1 MRIGWLRG
9 AALVLAVVL
18 GGSGGLALSR
28 IVDAGVD
35 SGPARDPLGLGVEQ
49 VDLGC
54 TEDEII
60 VIASGE
66 TRPALRAAVLGASG
80 TARYL
85 ETAASCP
92 TLYAPLDRPVPRYV
106 VYLGPFSV
114 PGRACEIRMT
124 PEHRGDFVTS
134 LQAGNQTYVKCPC
147 ELDADAWPVLT
158 PGMDNT
164 DVLEA
169 MWITQLQKL
178 LVDLGRLLEDAQ
190 ETGRYDAAT
199 VAAVRRMQAGASLPV
214 TGIVDAPTWTA
225 IRDRA
230 CLGYDY

>member
-18 GGSGGLALSR
+18 GGSSGLAFSR
-28 IVDAGVD
+28 LVDAGVD
-35 SGPARDPLGLGVEQ
+35 SGPTRDPLRLGVEQ

-54 TEDEII
+54 TGDHII
-60 VIASGE
+60 VIARGE
-66 TRPALRAAVLGASG
+66 TRPALRAAVVGVTG
-80 TARYL
+80 ARYL
-85 ETAASCP
+85 DTDASCP
-92 TLYAPLDRPVPRYV
+92 TLYAPLDRAVPRYV
-106 VYLGPFSV
+106 VYLGPFST

-134 LQAGNQTYVKCPC
+134 LQSGNQTYVKCPC
-147 ELDADAWPVLT
+147 ELATDGWPVLT
-158 PGMDNT
+158 PGMDEADAT
-164 DVLEA
+164 EA

-178 LVDLGRLLEDAQ
+178 LVDLGRLREDEQ

-230 CLGYDY
+230 CLNYDY

>member
-18 GGSGGLALSR
+18 GGASGLGLARL
-28 IVDAGVD
+28 VDAGVG
-35 SGPARDPLGLGVEQ
+35 SGPDRDPLRLGVEQ

-54 TEDEII
+54 TGDHII
-60 VIASGE
+60 VIARGE
-66 TRPALRAAVLGASG
+66 TRPALRAAVVGATG
-80 TARYL
+80 ARYL
-85 ETAASCP
+85 DTDASCP

-106 VYLGPFSV
+106 VYLGPFST

-134 LQAGNQTYVKCPC
+134 LQSGNQTYVKCPC
-147 ELDADAWPVLT
+147 ELATDGWPVLT
-158 PGMDNT
+158 PGMDGADAT
-164 DVLEA
+164 EA

-178 LVDLGRLLEDAQ
+178 LVDVGRLREDEQ

-199 VAAVRRMQAGASLPV
+199 VAAVRRMQAGAALPV

-230 CLGYDY
+230 CLNYDY

>member
-9 AALVLAVVL
+9 AALALAVAL
-18 GGSGGLALSR
+18 GGTSGLALSR
-28 IVDAGVD
+28 VVDTGAEP
-35 SGPARDPLGLGVEQ
+35 GPARDPLRLGVEQ

-54 TEDEII
+54 TDDHII
-60 VIASGE
+60 VIARGE
-66 TRPALRAAVLGASG
+66 TRPALRAAVVGATG
-80 TARYL
+80 TPRYL

-92 TLYAPLDRPVPRYV
+92 TLYAPLDRPVPKYV
-106 VYLGPFSV
+106 VYLGPFSD
-114 PGRACEIRMT
+114 PGRACELRMT
-124 PEHRGDFVTS
+124 PEHAGDFVTS

-147 ELDADAWPVLT
+147 ELPTTDWPELAPGIDDVDAT
-158 PGMDNT
+158 
-164 DVLEA
+164 EA

-178 LVDLGRLLEDAQ
+178 LVDVGRLRDDEQ

-199 VAAVRRMQAGASLPV
+199 VAAVRRMQAGAALPV

-230 CLGYDY
+230 CLTYDY

>member
-35 SGPARDPLGLGVEQ
+35 SGPTRDPLDLGVEQ

-54 TEDEII
+54 SGDHII
-60 VIASGE
+60 VVGRGD
-66 TRPALRAAVLGASG
+66 TRPALRAAVVGAEG
-80 TARYL
+80 RVRYL
-85 ETAASCP
+85 DTDASCP

-106 VYLGPFSV
+106 VYLGPFSR
-114 PGRACEIRMT
+114 PGEACELRMT
-124 PEHRGDFVTS
+124 PAHQGDFVTS
-134 LQAGNQTYVKCPC
+134 LQAGNQIYVKCPC
-147 ELDADAWPVLT
+147 ELATDTWPVLT
-158 PGMDNT
+158 PGMDNGGAT
-164 DVLEA
+164 DA

-178 LVDLGRLLEDAQ
+178 LFNLGRLSEDEQ
-190 ETGRYDAAT
+190 GTGQYDAAT
-199 VAAVRRMQAGASLPV
+199 VAAVRQIQGGASLPV

-230 CLGYDY
+230 CLSYDY